1 MDALISYDI
10 ADTGGEGAKRLRKVA
25 QVCEKYGVR
34 VQLSVFECRLSP
46 SRMACMLGEVQDAID
61 ERVDS
66 VIVYRFKNGFSAARI
81 RLGRINSHE
90 LGKPWVL

>member
-1 MDALISYDI
+1 MRS
-10 ADTGGEGAKRLRKVA
+10 DTEGKGAKRLKKVA

-46 SRMACMLGEVQDAID
+46 SRMARMLGEVQDAFD

-66 VIVYRFKNGFSAARI
+66 VIVYRFKGGISEARI
-81 RLGRINSHE
+81 RFGQIGPHE
-90 LGKPWVL
+90 LGEPWVL